1 MDDQELQT
9 LLASVTPERLRQL
22 VLELEPQQPK
32 VDRGTVPLYALL
44 EALTERLPL
53 ADAAEGSRV
62 DMHLRKAVI
71 AAASQIEGMTF
82 VEGDG

>member
-1 MDDQELQT
+1 MDDRELQT
-9 LLASVTPERLRQL
+9 LLASVTPERVRQL
-22 VLELEPQQPK
+22 VLELEPRQPK
-32 VDRGTVPLYALL
+32 VARGTVPLFELL
-44 EALTERLPL
+44 EALTEGLSL
-53 ADAAEGSRV
+53 ADAAEGSRA